1 MKEIIGIIRQRLVL
15 ITSMLKLVDEQKE
28 ALKHTDAKEISR
40 TTKALEPYITK
51 LGLLETRQQKLLNN
65 VSIEDWLKQ
74 QPDSPEKQMSLSLL
88 DKLMEQ
94 LAQLKLKTVVNKEL
108 LKRDIKYV
116 DYNVNVMTQTS
127 AGVTYGTSKSQYGD
141 GRPVQGVS
149 MFEANT

>member
-51 LGLLETRQQKLLNN
+51 LGLLATRQRKLLNN
-65 VSIEDWLKQ
+65 VNIEDWLKQ
-74 QPDSPEKQMSLSLL
+74 QPDSLEKQMSLSLL

>member
-1 MKEIIGIIRQRLVL
+1 M
-15 ITSMLKLVDEQKE
+15 
-28 ALKHTDAKEISR
+28 
-40 TTKALEPYITK
+40 EPYITK
-51 LGLLETRQQKLLNN
+51 LGLLATRQRKLLNN
-65 VSIEDWLKQ
+65 VNIEDWLKQ